1 MEFTNIDELREYLE
15 TEIYNL
21 VMEWWVCAANGSS
34 AMWTEKD
41 AEVVTNELISLF
53 SKNKQLL

>member
-21 VMEWWVCAANGSS
+21 VMEWWVSAVDGSS
-34 AMWTEKD
+34 ARWTEED
-41 AEVVTNELISLF
+41 AEAVTNELISLF